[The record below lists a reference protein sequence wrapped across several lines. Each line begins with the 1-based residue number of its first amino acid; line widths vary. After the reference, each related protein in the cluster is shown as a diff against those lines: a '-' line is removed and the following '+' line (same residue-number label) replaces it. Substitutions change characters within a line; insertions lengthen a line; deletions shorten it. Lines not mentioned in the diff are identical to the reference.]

1 MAINMQYGYEQYK
14 EQSIN
19 TMTKGEQLVLLF
31 DEVVKNLKKSEIAIE
46 TKNYELLDV
55 SIQKATDIVR
65 YLISILDRSIPIS
78 NELYRMYDFFIYEF
92 NRIKAGRNA
101 DVIEEVK
108 ELVIEMR
115 DAFREADK
123 IASKK

>member
-1 MAINMQYGYEQYK
+1 MQYGYEQYK

-31 DEVVKNLKKSEIAIE
+31 DEVVKNLRKSEIAIE

-78 NELYRMYDFFIYEF
+78 NELYRMYDFFLYEF

-101 DVIEEVK
+101 EVIEEVK

>member
-1 MAINMQYGYEQYK
+1 MQYGYEQYK

-31 DEVVKNLKKSEIAIE
+31 DEVVKNFKKSEIAIE

-78 NELYRMYDFFIYEF
+78 NELYRMYDFFLYEF

>member
-1 MAINMQYGYEQYK
+1 MQYGYEQYK

-78 NELYRMYDFFIYEF
+78 NELYRMYDFFLYEF

-101 DVIEEVK
+101 EVIEEVR

>member
-1 MAINMQYGYEQYK
+1 MQYGYEQYK

-55 SIQKATDIVR
+55 SIQKASDIVR

-78 NELYRMYDFFIYEF
+78 NELYRMYDFFLYEF

-123 IASKK
+123 IASKKIKT

>member
-1 MAINMQYGYEQYK
+1 MQYGYEQYK

-78 NELYRMYDFFIYEF
+78 NELYRMYDFFLYEF

-123 IASKK
+123 IEKKK

>member
-1 MAINMQYGYEQYK
+1 MQYGYEQYK

-46 TKNYELLDV
+46 TKNYELLDG

>member
-1 MAINMQYGYEQYK
+1 MQYGYEQYK

-55 SIQKATDIVR
+55 SIQKDIDIVR
-65 YLISILDRSIPIS
+65 YLISILDWSIPIS
-78 NELYRMYDFFIYEF
+78 NELYRMYDFFLYEF

>member
-1 MAINMQYGYEQYK
+1 MQYGYEQYK

-55 SIQKATDIVR
+55 SIKKATDIDR

-78 NELYRMYDFFIYEF
+78 NELYRMYDFFLYEF

>member
-1 MAINMQYGYEQYK
+1 MQYGYEQYK

-78 NELYRMYDFFIYEF
+78 NELYRMYDFFLYEF

-123 IASKK
+123 IASIK

>member
-1 MAINMQYGYEQYK
+1 MQYGYEQYK

-65 YLISILDRSIPIS
+65 YLISILDRSIPVS
-78 NELYRMYDFFIYEF
+78 NELYRMYDFFLYEF

>member
-1 MAINMQYGYEQYK
+1 MQYGYEQYK
-14 EQSIN
+14 EQSIH

-78 NELYRMYDFFIYEF
+78 NELYRMYDFFLYEF

>member
-1 MAINMQYGYEQYK
+1 MQYGYEQYK

-78 NELYRMYDFFIYEF
+78 NELYRMYDFFLYEF

-101 DVIEEVK
+101 EVIEEVK

>member
-1 MAINMQYGYEQYK
+1 MQYGYEQYQ

-78 NELYRMYDFFIYEF
+78 NELYRMYDFFLYEF